1 MLLPLGLEVNQL
13 PLYPMVGFE
22 SWPHFVFFSVSRKL
36 EKKSERNELLVFRLF
51 AQVLSAKLTQGILFV
66 LLTLFIVVARV
77 SVVHFN
83 CRVGTS

>member
-1 MLLPLGLEVNQL
+1 MAGLR
-13 PLYPMVGFE
+13 
-22 SWPHFVFFSVSRKL
+22 FFSVSRKL

-77 SVVHFN
+77 SVVYFN